1 MQPTPQGS
9 VDQLVELLREMQ
21 ANNAEITAGSIVSVQ
36 GLPIA
41 SQLPRTSNE
50 GIVSAMAAA
59 LLSVS
64 MRACEELQRGTMRRL
79 IVEGDA
85 GVFVCQYAGEHAILT
100 ILATAE
106 AKMGMLHLD
115 MAKACKNIEKILG

>member
-1 MQPTPQGS
+1 MQNASQEELIS
-9 VDQLVELLREMQ
+9 LLREMQ
-21 ANNAEITAGSIVSVQ
+21 ANNSEIEAGAIVSVQ

-41 SQLPRTSNE
+41 SQLPRDANE

-64 MRACEELQRGTMRRL
+64 VRACEELGRGVMRRL

-85 GVFVCQYAGEHAILT
+85 GMFVCQSSGMNSILT
-100 ILATAE
+100 VLTSAE
-106 AKMGMLHLD
+106 AKLGMVYLD
-115 MAKACKNIEKILG
+115 MNKYTQKIAAILG